1 MRIPAYW
8 AKGTANETAPD
19 GAARSFS
26 CWRSSDASQS
36 EAQESA
42 LAAAARI
49 LRARLSGQRLDRYGY
64 GNVPLREEVIQRFTS
79 SDGEITAAVTRNAYG
94 ALVLNTARVM
104 FVDIDF
110 QEVGAGATLSQ
121 MFGALLGR
129 KPPSPVAPIEQQE
142 QTARLRV
149 ENFVRD
155 NPAWNVRVY
164 RTHSGLRLLA
174 THDLFDP
181 TGDETQACFV
191 ALGADPLY
199 TRLCQA
205 QASFRARLT
214 PKPWRCGI
222 WKPAVSWPRDTGA
235 AQARFDAWQAKYS
248 ASQAKYATCRHLATL
263 GNATMHPDAEVIVK
277 VHDHIARCDAALPL
291 A

>member
-1 MRIPAYW
+1 VRIPAYW
-8 AKGTANETAPD
+8 VKGTANETAPD

-64 GNVPLREEVIQRFTS
+64 GSVPLREEVIQRFTS
-79 SDGEITAAVTRNAYG
+79 ADGETTAAVTRNAYG
-94 ALVLNTARVM
+94 ALVLNTARIM

-110 QEVGAGATLSQ
+110 QEPAPGASLSGL
-121 MFGALLGR
+121 FGALLGR
-129 KPPSPVAPIEQQE
+129 KSPPAVGSIEQQE
-142 QTARLRV
+142 QAARLRV

-155 NPAWNVRVY
+155 NSSWSVRVY

-174 THDLFDP
+174 MHDLFDP
-181 TGDETQACFV
+181 RSDETQACFT

-199 TRLCQA
+199 ARLCLA

-214 PKPWRCGI
+214 PKPWRCGL
-222 WKPAVSWPRDTGA
+222 WQPAVSWPRDTDKA
-235 AQARFDAWQAKYS
+235 EARFDAWQTKYTAK
-248 ASQAKYATCRHLATL
+248 QAKYATCRLLATL
-263 GNATMHPDAEVIVK
+263 GDAPMHPDAEVIVQ
-277 VHDHIARCDAALPL
+277 VHDHIARCDVPL
-291 A
+291 ALA